1 VGDVVSLLPLARRL
15 AAAKAR
21 DKAAGAASSAPAEG
35 AAPMPDGPA
44 SAPASPG
51 AAVPDAGELD
61 ASVAEAQA
69 MLAQAAASKAMRHDP
84 YRHILTGLSD
94 TIGVLPTMVRRWEQA
109 VKDVIAARHPLTQEE
124 RTDLARAV
132 VEATKEGAYEG
143 TRKEAARMI
152 RRLDHTV
159 AVRMGLYVGAA
170 FVAGCV
176 LTVGALAYYTG
187 GPFQPDVEA
196 GGAWRE
202 LVQLNPDPRPLL
214 AAGEVRTDRATGRRY
229 HAGVSLWMDPS
240 PPPPGAPVKAK
251 GGQ

>member
-21 DKAAGAASSAPAEG
+21 NQAAGAAPSASAEG
-35 AAPMPDGPA
+35 DAPMPDRPA
-44 SAPASPG
+44 SASASPG
-51 AAVPDAGELD
+51 AAVPDAGKLD

-94 TIGVLPTMVRRWEQA
+94 TIGVLPTMVRCWEQA
-109 VKDVIAARHPLTQEE
+109 VRDVIAARHPLSQEE
-124 RTDLARAV
+124 RADLARAL
-132 VEATKEGAYEG
+132 VEATKDGAYEG

-152 RRLDHTV
+152 RRLDRNF
-159 AVRMGLYVGAA
+159 AARMGLYVGAA

-176 LTVGALAYYTG
+176 LTVGALAYFTG
-187 GPFQPDVEA
+187 GPFRPDVEA
-196 GGAWRE
+196 GAAWRE

-214 AAGEVRTDRATGRRY
+214 AAGEVRTDRTGRRY

-240 PPPPGAPVKAK
+240 PPPPGAPAKPK

>member
-1 VGDVVSLLPLARRL
+1 VGEVVSLLPLARRL
-15 AAAKAR
+15 AAAKAQ
-21 DKAAGAASSAPAEG
+21 DKAADAASSAPAEG

-44 SAPASPG
+44 SAPAFPG
-51 AAVPDAGELD
+51 AAVPNAEELD

-109 VKDVIAARHPLTQEE
+109 VRDVIAARHPLTPEE
-124 RTDLARAV
+124 RTDLARAL

-176 LTVGALAYYTG
+176 LTVGALAYFTG
-187 GPFQPDVEA
+187 GPFRPDAEA
-196 GGAWRE
+196 GAAWRE

-214 AAGEVRTDRATGRRY
+214 ANAEVRTDRTGRRY

-240 PPPPGAPVKAK
+240 PPPPGAPAKGK